1 MCSGRGE
8 TQCIISDD
16 SGDFSFSK
24 SWIGKARSLGSA
36 SPGHMHLAM
45 RLHTQ
50 SLQIM
55 IAIGGKDEREG
66 LGGAFHA
73 MSPHK
78 SSCSAMHPSHVDAW

>member
-16 SGDFSFSK
+16 SGDFSFSE
-24 SWIGKARSLGSA
+24 SWIGKARSSGSS

-55 IAIGGKDEREG
+55 IAIGGEDEREG
-66 LGGAFHA
+66 LGGSLPCDVTA
-73 MSPHK
+73 
-78 SSCSAMHPSHVDAW
+78 

>member
-16 SGDFSFSK
+16 SGDFSFSE

-45 RLHTQ
+45 RLHTVITNHD
-50 SLQIM
+50 SHR
-55 IAIGGKDEREG
+55 GEERT
-66 LGGAFHA
+66 GGAWGRPSMRCHRIN
-73 MSPHK
+73 
-78 SSCSAMHPSHVDAW
+78 HPAVQCTHHT